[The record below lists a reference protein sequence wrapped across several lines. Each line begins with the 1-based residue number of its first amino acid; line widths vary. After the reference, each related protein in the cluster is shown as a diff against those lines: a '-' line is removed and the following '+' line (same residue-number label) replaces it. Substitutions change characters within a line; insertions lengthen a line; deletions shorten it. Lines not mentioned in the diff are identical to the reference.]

1 MKKVSV
7 SPRAREDFKAALSWY
22 YEADPRVSRR
32 FLQAVKDCIA
42 RIAAAPR
49 RFPQRSHGAR
59 RLLVPKFP
67 YQIYYSDGES
77 SVEIIAIVHS
87 RRHPDAWREGFE
99 ANDRRD

>member
-1 MKKVSV
+1 VKKVSV
-7 SPRAREDFKAALSWY
+7 SPRARADLKVALGFY
-22 YEADPRVSRR
+22 HDADPRVSRR

-42 RIAAAPR
+42 RIAAAPQ

-67 YQIYYSDGES
+67 YGIYYSDGES
-77 SVEIIAIVHS
+77 SIEIIAIVHS

-99 ANDRRD
+99 VND